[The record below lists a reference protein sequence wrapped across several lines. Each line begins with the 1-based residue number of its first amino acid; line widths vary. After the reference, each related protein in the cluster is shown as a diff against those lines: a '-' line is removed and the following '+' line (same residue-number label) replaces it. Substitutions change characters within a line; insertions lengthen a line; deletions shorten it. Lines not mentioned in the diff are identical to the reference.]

1 MFGRLGLLSLLCC
14 LCSFFKLQA
23 QDSLFPRPGL
33 QISVLTCGSG
43 NELYSVYGHTAIRI
57 IDSALGTDIVYNYG
71 TFDFADPD
79 FYVKFTRGK
88 LDYFLNDEDFAGFM
102 STYMREGRSVHE
114 QILNLDEAEEKA
126 IQQFLQN
133 NLLPQ
138 NKFYRYDFLFD
149 NCSTRVRDIF
159 ENLFKHKF
167 QLAKVISDD
176 SVSFRTIL
184 NFYERNI
191 HWERFG
197 INLLMSHKVDD
208 KMTNRQAMFLPEYL
222 ENGFAKATLNEK
234 PFVAETKILLRAD
247 MNNSSVPNQ
256 ARIAMWL
263 LLIAVIVLSVNKNV
277 AKHLIYFDVLF
288 FMLLGLLGCLMLFMW
303 LGTEH
308 QVCAWNRN
316 LLWAFP
322 LHILFAM
329 MLPRNSARI
338 ARYAQ
343 YAMYILIVSLC
354 YNLFA
359 KQEYISEITP
369 ILILIFWR
377 LSKYAN
383 PLRNLSFQTF
393 KNFTR

>member
-1 MFGRLGLLSLLCC
+1 
-14 LCSFFKLQA
+14 
-23 QDSLFPRPGL
+23 
-33 QISVLTCGSG
+33 
-43 NELYSVYGHTAIRI
+43 
-57 IDSALGTDIVYNYG
+57 
-71 TFDFADPD
+71 
-79 FYVKFTRGK
+79 
-88 LDYFLNDEDFAGFM
+88 
-102 STYMREGRSVHE
+102 
-114 QILNLDEAEEKA
+114 
-126 IQQFLQN
+126 
-133 NLLPQ
+133 
-138 NKFYRYDFLFD
+138 
-149 NCSTRVRDIF
+149 
-159 ENLFKHKF
+159 
-167 QLAKVISDD
+167 
-176 SVSFRTIL
+176 
-184 NFYERNI
+184 
-191 HWERFG
+191 
-197 INLLMSHKVDD
+197 
-208 KMTNRQAMFLPEYL
+208 
-222 ENGFAKATLNEK
+222 
-234 PFVAETKILLRAD
+234 
-247 MNNSSVPNQ
+247 MNNSSVPNH